1 MAATKTSGGNNAYHN
16 FHNDFAHIKDV
27 NERRRL
33 ALAEV
38 DRAPFGWYH
47 VRAIVVAGVGFFTDS
62 YDIFTVSLLTLM
74 LGVVY
79 YPGVGQMPTTS
90 DTAIKLATSA
100 GTVIGQ
106 LGFGALADIV
116 GRKRMYGLELIM
128 IIFAT
133 LAQALTSSSPS
144 MDIIGVIIFWRVL
157 MGIGIGGDYPL
168 SSIITSEF
176 ATTKWRGAM
185 MGAVFAMQGLGQL
198 AAAFVMLFLTLGFK
212 SSLETAPKLAE
223 CTGGCAQAVDKMWRV
238 LIGFGA
244 VPGCIALYYRL
255 TIPETP
261 RYTFDVKMDVEKAE
275 GDAEAYLKG
284 KSGAAPDE
292 LARATTQKQANE
304 ELKTEKAS
312 WSDFFRHYAK
322 PKNAMLLAGTALSWC
337 FLDIAYYGVS
347 LNNAVIL
354 EVIGYSTKN
363 ANNTYEILYNTA
375 VGNLIIVLAGAVPG
389 YWVTVFTVDTLGRK
403 PIQFMGFTILTVL
416 FVVMGFAYFHISPNG
431 LLAIFVLAQF
441 FFNFGPNATTF
452 IVPGECFPTRYRST
466 SHGISAASGKI
477 GSIIGQGAIA
487 PLRTRGAT
495 PGNPNPWMDHV
506 LEIYALFMLLGIGS
520 TALIKETKR
529 KTLEE
534 LAGEDEDEVVANS
547 GSDANA
553 GVLSTDAAKEDPAT
567 SSGGNAGGD
576 EIQRSQ

>member
-1 MAATKTSGGNNAYHN
+1 MAAVKKTSGGNNAYHN
-16 FHNDFAHIKDV
+16 FHNDVVHIKDP

-47 VRAIVVAGVGFFTDS
+47 VRAVVVSGIGFFTDS
-62 YDIFTVSLLTLM
+62 YDIFCVSLLTTM
-74 LGVVY
+74 LGIVY
-79 YPGVGQMPTTS
+79 YPGVGVMPHAS
-90 DTAIKLATSA
+90 DTTIKLATSA

-116 GRKRMYGLELIM
+116 GRKKMYGLELLV

-133 LAQALTSSSPS
+133 FAQALTSSSPS
-144 MDIIGVIIFWRVL
+144 MDIVGLIIFWRVL
-157 MGIGIGGDYPL
+157 MGVGIGGDYPL
-168 SSIITSEF
+168 SSVITAEF

-185 MGAVFAMQGLGQL
+185 MGAVFAMQGFGQL
-198 AAAFVMLFLTLGFK
+198 AAALVMLFLTLGFK
-212 SSLETAPKLAE
+212 ESLETSTKLAN
-223 CTGGCAQAVDKMWRV
+223 CTGNCALSVDKMWRI

-261 RYTFDVKMDVEKAE
+261 RYTFDVEMDIEQGQDDVKAYIEGKAGGHPDEIARIATQHKAE
-275 GDAEAYLKG
+275 
-284 KSGAAPDE
+284 
-292 LARATTQKQANE
+292 E
-304 ELKTEKAS
+304 ELEVPKAS
-312 WSDFFRHYAK
+312 WKDFFRHYAIR
-322 PKNAMLLAGTALSWC
+322 KNAMLLAGTALSWC

-347 LNNAVIL
+347 LNNATIL
-354 EVIGYSTKN
+354 DVIGYSTKN
-363 ANNTYEILYNTA
+363 AKSTYEILYNTA
-375 VGNLIIVLAGAVPG
+375 IGNMIIVLAGAVPG
-389 YWVTVFTVDTLGRK
+389 YWVTVFTVDTIGRK
-403 PIQFMGFTILTVL
+403 PIQYMGFTILTLL
-416 FVVMGFAYFHISPNG
+416 FVVMGFAYDHLPPNA

-495 PGNPNPWMDHV
+495 ATNPNPWMANV
-506 LEIYALFMLLGIGS
+506 LKIYALFMLLGIGS
-520 TALIKETKR
+520 TAMIVETKR
-529 KTLEE
+529 KTLEQ
-534 LAGEDEDEVVANS
+534 LAGEDDYAVEYASAGQEEKKTQQQQQEEE
-547 GSDANA
+547 
-553 GVLSTDAAKEDPAT
+553 GVLGKRIDTIAGP
-567 SSGGNAGGD
+567 SSSSA
-576 EIQRSQ
+576 